1 MTRAFRRRSR
11 ATLPASFIAAGFVA
25 LQVAGGCGRAD
36 SPSLDSET
44 HWLTTCQSDLDC
56 EAGSCECGVC
66 TTSCASSA
74 ECSAF
79 GLTGVE
85 CVQQPDVC
93 GAPGGGSG
101 SVCFLSCEDN
111 SDCGALGSGALC
123 QAQRC
128 ERLAGFLADG
138 STGAALLC
146 DGSEDVRFFWVDTRS
161 DGIENYYHRI
171 AEARGG
177 GFLAIDGQCRFWTA
191 SDATSPVISGTL
203 SAEYAAAFASAIG
216 YERFAEYA
224 PYDDQEGCLGVGLTR
239 IWSPASRAHCIC
251 ACSED
256 PELQGWGQV
265 TSWVRTPAVRELFS
279 DGQTLTSPLRL
290 ALIRY
295 DGLLERNPM
304 PWPLSR
310 APAENETYP
319 VDFDQ
324 LLLDESSG
332 VEITDPGELSALRA
346 ARDSYME
353 SEGTRGDF
361 TPLVWTDPAT
371 QQPVWFHM
379 LLLDELPTQVQA
391 ALERPLF

>member
-1 MTRAFRRRSR
+1 
-11 ATLPASFIAAGFVA
+11 LFIAAGLGA
-25 LQVAGGCGRAD
+25 LQAASGCGRAD
-36 SPSLDSET
+36 SPRLDSET
-44 HWLTTCQSDLDC
+44 HWLTTCQSDRDC
-56 EAGSCECGVC
+56 EVGSCECGVC
-66 TTSCASSA
+66 TQNCASSA
-74 ECSAF
+74 DCSVL

-85 CVQQPDVC
+85 CVPQPALC
-93 GAPGGGSG
+93 GASGEGSPGAS
-101 SVCFLSCEDN
+101 SACFLPCEDKA
-111 SDCGALGSGALC
+111 DCGALGSGAFC

-146 DGSEDVRFFWVDTRS
+146 DGSEDVRFFQVDTGS
-161 DGIENYYHRI
+161 DGIANYYNRI
-171 AEARGG
+171 AEVRGG

-191 SDATSPVISGTL
+191 SGATNPVTSGTL
-203 SAEYAAAFASAIG
+203 SAEDAAAFASSIG

-224 PYDDQEGCLGVGLTR
+224 PYDDQEGCIGVGLTR

-256 PELQGWGQV
+256 PELQGWGQAI
-265 TSWVRTPAVRELFS
+265 SWVRAPAVRELFAN
-279 DGQTLTSPLRL
+279 GQPLTSPLRL
-290 ALIRY
+290 ALMRY
-295 DGLLERNPM
+295 DRLLERDPM

-310 APAENETYP
+310 APADNETYP

-353 SEGTRGDF
+353 RQATLGDF
-361 TPLVWTDPAT
+361 TPLVWTDPDT

-379 LLLDELPTQVQA
+379 LLRDELPPNVQA